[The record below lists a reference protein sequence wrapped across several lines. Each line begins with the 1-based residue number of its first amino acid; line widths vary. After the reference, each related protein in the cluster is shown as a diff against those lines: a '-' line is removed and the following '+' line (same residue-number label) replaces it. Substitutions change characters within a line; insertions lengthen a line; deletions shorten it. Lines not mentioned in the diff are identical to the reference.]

1 MRFSKKGFLFSRE
14 YTRKHNFK
22 MTIYYSENMCL
33 NFKILK
39 KISLFKRKL
48 KRQFRD
54 DNLLFWKNIH
64 IHICVYINFETVK
77 KMFLFYFR
85 WLCNTIPVEISMR
98 VILYYI
104 IQKSS
109 QEMTIRTEA
118 QSVREIGNNLCLPA
132 CVCVRARTRK
142 RNGDRDDHRCKL
154 RYRAV

>member
-1 MRFSKKGFLFSRE
+1 
-14 YTRKHNFK
+14 
-22 MTIYYSENMCL
+22 MTIYYSRNTYMCVFKFWNSQK
-33 NFKILK
+33 NFSFQEKTEKTISRWQFIILK
-39 KISLFKRKL
+39 IY
-48 KRQFRD
+48 
-54 DNLLFWKNIH
+54 IH
-64 IHICVYINFETVK
+64 IHVYTYINFETVK

-118 QSVREIGNNLCLPA
+118 QSVREIGNNLCLPV
-132 CVCVRARTRK
+132 CVYVRARTRK